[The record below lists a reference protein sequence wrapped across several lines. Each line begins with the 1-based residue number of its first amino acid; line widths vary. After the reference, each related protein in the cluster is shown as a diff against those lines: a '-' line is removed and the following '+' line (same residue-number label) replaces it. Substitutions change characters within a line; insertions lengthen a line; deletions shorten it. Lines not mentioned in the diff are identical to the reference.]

1 MTDQIEKYIGYL
13 RVERNASEHTITSY
27 STDLKQFLSFLTEE
41 YDRECSTLEP
51 ETIQRLDIR
60 LWLGKLNEEGFSRN
74 SIARKTASVR
84 SFFKYLFTRG
94 VIKKNPAH
102 LLIVPKAEKRLPKTV
117 QPEEI
122 KRMMELAAGNDPRT
136 VQNRA
141 ILELFYST
149 GMRLSELTGV
159 SVHDLDLKAGQVKV
173 TGKGNKQ
180 RIIPIGA
187 EAIKACKNH
196 LNCRPELF
204 SSKTGKDDEKA
215 LFIAPRGRRMYPRQ
229 VQNIV
234 KHYLL
239 QTSEITQKS
248 PHVIRHSFAT
258 HMLDAGAD
266 IRIIKE
272 FLGHASLGATQ
283 IYTHTSVERL
293 KQVYSKA
300 HPRAENDFKR
310 QNI

>member
-1 MTDQIEKYIGYL
+1 MTDQIKKYIGYL
-13 RVERNASEHTITSY
+13 KVERNASDHTITSY
-27 STDLKQFLSFLTEE
+27 STDLEQFISFLSDE
-41 YDRECSTLEP
+41 YGREASAIDP
-51 ETIQRLDIR
+51 DSIRRLDIR
-60 LWLGKLNEEGFSRN
+60 LWLGKLNESGFSRN

-94 VIKKNPAH
+94 VIRRNPAH
-102 LLIVPKAEKRLPKTV
+102 LLVIPKAEKRLPKTV
-117 QPEEI
+117 QPEDI
-122 KRMMELAAGNDPRT
+122 SRMMELASGDDPWII
-136 VQNRA
+136 QDRA
-141 ILELFYST
+141 ILELFYAT
-149 GMRLSELTGV
+149 GMRLSELTGLNV
-159 SVHDLDLKAGQVKV
+159 EHLDLNAGQVKV

-180 RIIPIGA
+180 RIIPLGR

-196 LNCRPELF
+196 LNCRQELF
-204 SSKTGKDDEKA
+204 SSKTDAEDAKA
-215 LFIAPRGRRMYPRQ
+215 MFIAPRGRRIYPRQ

-239 QTSEITQKS
+239 RTSEITQKS

-266 IRIIKE
+266 IRTIKE
-272 FLGHASLGATQ
+272 FLGHASLSATQ

-300 HPRAENDFKR
+300 HPRAENELNR